1 MAERLLCGDLP
12 QARRKLRDFAVPLR
26 RIRRE
31 RRRLCRVLCLSAL
44 EARLFHGHLR
54 EKNAGLCRPL
64 PTQETR
70 RIHGLLYPGLRDTR
84 RFTATSRMP
93 AGKGL
98 CRPLRRI
105 RRERRRLRSVL
116 CLSALEARLFH
127 GLRPCEERGRKAA
140 VFSENS
146 LHQGRNTTRPRKT
159 GAFVESS
166 LRQGK
171 ELSYSYSF
179 VTILRNSPC
188 VREGASVT
196 PMPSMRRWKYPCV
209 RGGTSRKTRVSP
221 ILMGN
226 IPASGGNP

>member
-84 RFTATSRMP
+84 RFTATSRRP
-93 AGKGL
+93 AETPWHG
-98 CRPLRRI
+98 
-105 RRERRRLRSVL
+105 SVP
-116 CLSALEARLFH
+116 CPFSRKTHLFH
-127 GLRPCEERGRKAA
+127 GLRPCEKRGKKAA
-140 VFSENS
+140 VFSETS
-146 LHQGRNTTRPRKT
+146 LHLGRNTTRPRKT

-166 LRQGK
+166 LRRGEGTLLQLLLRHHSEKLSLRQGR
-171 ELSYSYSF
+171 SF
-179 VTILRNSPC
+179 RHPHAVHASLEISLRQGGNLAQDKGIPHFDGKHPC
-188 VREGASVT
+188 IRGK
-196 PMPSMRRWKYPCV
+196 PMRPLC
-209 RGGTSRKTRVSP
+209 
-221 ILMGN
+221 
-226 IPASGGNP
+226 PASSE